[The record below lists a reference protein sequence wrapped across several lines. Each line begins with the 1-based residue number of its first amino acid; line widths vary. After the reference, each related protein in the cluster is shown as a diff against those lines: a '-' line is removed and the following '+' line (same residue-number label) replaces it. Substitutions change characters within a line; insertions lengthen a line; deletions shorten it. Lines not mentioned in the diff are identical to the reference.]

1 MAARYVGQAAFVD
14 SNKAP
19 QGQVDG
25 SQVGEI
31 LPGVLES
38 LQEAPSA
45 SSTST
50 LYYEEV
56 LGQFLQ
62 PSFQSN
68 YGILNERIQN
78 IETWGQS
85 GLFTINNDI
94 FWNGPAALRLKVDL
108 RPRWWGPMVDGINSC
123 RSSFMMPSYFYSHGA
138 AYAAI
143 KEFRMNMGGAGTY
156 SLSRYSNFIGI
167 MCSCNSIMQRYGL
180 MKLAGGG
187 VIASETSPI
196 EAAYGLQFETATYG
210 TTVNIRAKGAPGEGF
225 IPARVRV
232 PIRDNWIV
240 TIKTP
245 HTNFNNPRVRRRPLD
260 TKLFSEH
267 FTFDIWMA
275 NFDEICDSGTGVAA
289 IVSEAIDDP
298 LTDGSADPK
307 PSPFIFN
314 INASNRGVCVEN
326 HRQYENIYDYPGT
339 GTAASVKL
347 VRYTGTNYVN
357 LNKAP
362 TEANAAD
369 FLPTQL
375 QVENL
380 ANFPNK
386 ELISPATLPSIEID
400 TLISSLKLTNDML
413 GAYDVLKT
421 RTDQAVYY
429 PFQHFTTQIY
439 SVQNTLYGDLTLDD
453 YVNRNELASNAFL
466 SDESNIIPIRFP
478 VSIPVNP
485 MTAMYIAVA
494 REKDRRGLG
503 VSTKGGYSP
512 CLFWNFLNLPKLQIS
527 YGTTRLIDYACNSD
541 HISKQLYE
549 HCSPL
554 QIPYMGGFCLRSEN
568 AAYVHNHS
576 ATGVGQSSD
585 PVKSTGYSSIV
596 SGKYGGVL
604 RNSWI
609 YEISLC
615 EMEPLRNE
623 AFFQQTPSFLGEEL
637 NISFTI
643 EPSTLAFGQ
652 STYSPVTDLS
662 LIDSYY
668 SSSNSDNIIKSVE
681 NSALVSIAVDAS
693 GASGLNGN
701 GTAAINSGIS
711 NTKKGGPVNTRT
723 VDVWHMNNDANL
735 MVIVT
740 FAQNALWQL
749 NPNMSKMVFA
759 RG

>member
-19 QGQVDG
+19 QGQIDG
-25 SQVGEI
+25 SQVGEV
-31 LPGVLES
+31 LPGILES

-45 SSTST
+45 ASTST
-50 LYYEEV
+50 LYYEEA

-62 PSFQSN
+62 PSFQAN
-68 YGILNERIQN
+68 YGILNERVQN
-78 IETWGQS
+78 VETWGQS

-123 RSSFMMPSYFYSHGA
+123 RSTFMMPSYFYSHGA

-187 VIASETSPI
+187 VIASETNPL

-210 TTVNIRAKGAPGEGF
+210 TVENIRAKGQLGTGL
-225 IPARVRV
+225 IPTGVRV
-232 PIRDNWIV
+232 PIRDNWV
-240 TIKTP
+240 VAIKTP

-267 FTFDIWMA
+267 FTVDIWLA

-289 IVSEAIDDP
+289 IGSSAIDNP
-298 LTDGSADPK
+298 VTDGDAGGRPT
-307 PSPFIFN
+307 PFIYERN
-314 INASNRGVCVEN
+314 MSNRGVCVEN
-326 HRQYENIYDYPGT
+326 HRQYENIYDYA
-339 GTAASVKL
+339 GTATAANVALCRYVGTDYKELNYTLAS
-347 VRYTGTNYVN
+347 
-357 LNKAP
+357 
-362 TEANAAD
+362 ANAED
-369 FLPTQL
+369 FLPTQI
-375 QVENL
+375 QVADL
-380 ANFPNK
+380 VNFPNK
-386 ELISPATLPSIEID
+386 ELISSTSLPTIEMD
-400 TLISSLKLTNDML
+400 TLISSLRLTNDML

-439 SVQNTLYGDLTLDD
+439 SVQNTLYGDLTLDQ
-453 YVNRNELASNAFL
+453 YVKRNSGVSNTFL
-466 SDESNIIPIRFP
+466 SDEDNLIPIRLP

-494 REKDRRGLG
+494 REKDRKGLG

-512 CLFWNFLNLPKLQIS
+512 CLFWNFLTLPKLQIS

-541 HISKQLYE
+541 YISKQLYE

-568 AAYVHNHS
+568 AAYVHNQS
-576 ATGVGQSSD
+576 AIGVGQPYSN
-585 PVKSTGYSSIV
+585 PVKVGYSSIV

-604 RNSWI
+604 RNSWV

-652 STYSPVTDLS
+652 STYSPVTDFS

-668 SSSNSDNIIKSVE
+668 SSSTSENFTKSVE
-681 NSALVSIAVDAS
+681 NSALVSLAVDAS
-693 GASGLNGN
+693 GASGMTNLNAN
-701 GTAAINSGIS
+701 SINPGIP
-711 NTKKGGPVNTRT
+711 NEQKGGPVSTRK